1 MHATVMYYRRLVCK
15 VEMMQPLGL
24 FISLS
29 LSDLAVCRACRGIRQ
44 GGGSLMC
51 GEEFLINIL
60 VKFKV
65 RILLHAVLMQTLLVD
80 EHAV

>member
-1 MHATVMYYRRLVCK
+1 
-15 VEMMQPLGL
+15 
-24 FISLS
+24 
-29 LSDLAVCRACRGIRQ
+29 
-44 GGGSLMC
+44 MC

-60 VKFKV
+60 VKCKA